1 MAEEMKDNGRAFELK
16 RLTQDG
22 EGDKSSER
30 DAKRTADALDQ
41 RVASTSSGVT
51 ELDSLPAHLRR
62 KYYVV
67 EADASEAKFYA
78 DRGGE
83 YLVAKA
89 GRDRLVTQVASIE
102 IVRDLVAIAAHRGW
116 EKIELT
122 GSLEFRREAWLAA
135 SARGIEA
142 KGYEPTELDRAALG
156 KMQRQFEG
164 GDRSLPF
171 KRDRTSAGTPLQ
183 RPPSR
188 TAERNQKDGI
198 DDRNA
203 HSHLAVIERVA
214 LAAFPKDPEARKRI
228 LDAARGRMAH
238 HRRRGARF
246 DQAEIVERQGPT
258 REAPGAAKQRT
269 KNAGRAERNRGDR

>member
-1 MAEEMKDNGRAFELK
+1 VAEEMKDNGRAFELK
-16 RLTQDG
+16 RLARDG
-22 EGDKSSER
+22 EGDESSKR
-30 DAKRTADALDQ
+30 DAKRTAAAPDRLA
-41 RVASTSSGVT
+41 ASTSSSVA

-67 EADASEAKFYA
+67 ETGASEAKFYA

-83 YLVAKA
+83 YLVAKT

-116 EKIELT
+116 ERVELT

-156 KMQRQFEG
+156 KMQRRFEV
-164 GDRSLPF
+164 GDKSLPF

-183 RPPSR
+183 RSPSK
-188 TAERNQKDGI
+188 TAGRAEKDGT

-203 HSHLAVIERVA
+203 RSHLAAIERVA
-214 LAAFPKDPEARKRI
+214 LAAFPKDPEARKRV
-228 LDAARGRMAH
+228 LDAARDRMAH

-246 DQAEIVERQGPT
+246 ERAEIGERKGPT
-258 REAPGAAKQRT
+258 REAPVAAKQRT
-269 KNAGRAERNRGDR
+269 KYADRAEPHRGDR

>member
-1 MAEEMKDNGRAFELK
+1 MAEGMKDNGRAFELK
-16 RLTQDG
+16 RLARDG

-30 DAKRTADALDQ
+30 DAERTGDVPDRRA
-41 RVASTSSGVT
+41 ASTASDVA

-67 EADASEAKFYA
+67 EAGASEAKFYA

-116 EKIELT
+116 ERIELT

-135 SARGIEA
+135 SARGIVA

-164 GDRSLPF
+164 NDKSLPF

-183 RPPSR
+183 RSPSK
-188 TAERNQKDGI
+188 TAERTEKDGI

-203 HSHLAVIERVA
+203 RSHLAAIERVA
-214 LAAFPKDPEARKRI
+214 LAAFPKDPEARKRV
-228 LDAARGRMAH
+228 LDTARERMAYH
-238 HRRRGARF
+238 HRRGARF
-246 DQAEIVERQGPT
+246 ERAEIVERKGPT
-258 REAPGAAKQRT
+258 REAPVAAKHRT
-269 KNAGRAERNRGDR
+269 TNVDRAGPHRGDR